1 MVFALQGFTKEFI
14 ALQMDGIGVE
24 YAGRT
29 YVFIHV
35 LLQSVTFVRLCSYK
49 LLFSQEI

>member
-24 YAGRT
+24 YTGR
-29 YVFIHV
+29 V
-35 LLQSVTFVRLCSYK
+35 LGLIFVVLYII
-49 LLFSQEI
+49 L

>member
-24 YAGRT
+24 YTGRT
-29 YVFIHV
+29 Y
-35 LLQSVTFVRLCSYK
+35 
-49 LLFSQEI
+49 LLFVFALLYFDFHKSYENDLLF